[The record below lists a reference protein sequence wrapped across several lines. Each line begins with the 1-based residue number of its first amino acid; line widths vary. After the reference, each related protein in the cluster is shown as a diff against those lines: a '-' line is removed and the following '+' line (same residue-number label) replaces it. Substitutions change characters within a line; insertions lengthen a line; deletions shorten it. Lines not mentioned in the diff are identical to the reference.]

1 MRQELSRS
9 SAPSSVDHPTVSAGV
24 VVVGAAAGDAP
35 PAPEAA
41 TSSSSAAAPSSSI
54 GAGLVVGVDMSD
66 PRTRLRIERYK
77 EERRSY
83 LREKYKSESFRSDH
97 KDDAVIVRLKQKA
110 GSPTRPDDALEHAL
124 EHALEPA

>member
-35 PAPEAA
+35 PAPAAA
-41 TSSSSAAAPSSSI
+41 TSSSSSSSSI

>member
-24 VVVGAAAGDAP
+24 VVGAAAGDAP
-35 PAPEAA
+35 PAPAAA
-41 TSSSSAAAPSSSI
+41 TSSSSSSSSI